1 MAEQKQNRPHGGGP
15 GRGMAAPVEKAKDFK
30 GTIKKLVSYLGAY
43 KIAVFFCNDLC
54 SSLNDF

>member
-43 KIAVFFCNDLC
+43 KTQFFL
-54 SSLNDF
+54 